1 MTSYSLSL
9 KRSSKLLGLCFLYN
23 SIFCH
28 SHFYYLHI
36 KQAITHISSIPDACF
51 TFLRG
56 LSQLSGHLSQ
66 YSPLTDSF
74 FSFWAASTM
83 AFLERFISDG
93 IVSLSHYVQIAQI
106 ICWWVYLFSFCIFH
120 PKIRFFFVY
129 LKSPVHRTIITQSH
143 STKSYWMYMWGPKGM
158 KVWKKRYS

>member
-9 KRSSKLLGLCFLYN
+9 RRSSKLLGLCFLYN

-36 KQAITHISSIPDACF
+36 KQPITHISSIPDACF
-51 TFLRG
+51 TFLRA
-56 LSQLSGHLSQ
+56 LSQLSGHLSE

-93 IVSLSHYVQIAQI
+93 IVSLSHYVQIFI
-106 ICWWVYLFSFCIFH
+106 SLITNDNSSNYLLMGLLIHFL
-120 PKIRFFFVY
+120 Y
-129 LKSPVHRTIITQSH
+129 LPPQN
-143 STKSYWMYMWGPKGM
+143 
-158 KVWKKRYS
+158 

>member
-9 KRSSKLLGLCFLYN
+9 RRSSKLLGLCFLYN

-36 KQAITHISSIPDACF
+36 KQPITHISSIPDACF

-56 LSQLSGHLSQ
+56 LSQLSGHLSE

-93 IVSLSHYVQIAQI
+93 IVSLSHYVQIFI
-106 ICWWVYLFSFCIFH
+106 SLITNDNSSNYLLMGLLIHFL
-120 PKIRFFFVY
+120 Y
-129 LKSPVHRTIITQSH
+129 LPPQN
-143 STKSYWMYMWGPKGM
+143 
-158 KVWKKRYS
+158 